1 MHQLD
6 LFDLRPAP
14 RLPRVFGRCLE
25 TNKFYDDAAAE
36 ALGLIRHGY
45 AMLVISIT
53 KTGHVVID
61 EPSRSDDRY
70 AVITITHRADP
81 DHVSE
86 TLKFEAIQR
95 GFDEGI
101 RRGVKP
107 ACKT

>member
-1 MHQLD
+1 MQQLD
-6 LFDLRPAP
+6 LFKATPVP
-14 RLPRVFGRCLE
+14 RLPRIFGRCLE

-36 ALGLIRHGY
+36 AMRLIGEGY
-45 AMLVISIT
+45 KMLVISIS
-53 KTGHVVID
+53 KTGHVIID
-61 EPSRSDDRY
+61 SPNRADERY
-70 AVITITHRADP
+70 TVITITHRADP
-81 DHVSE
+81 EHISE